1 MNTQRL
7 FAQRIGGESFG
18 MSTEIYKF
26 EKIKR
31 AKQAA
36 REAYPNIDLLDFG
49 VGEPDQIAPAAIRK
63 ALKTAIDDPANRG
76 YADNGI
82 AEFKKATQ
90 DFKESL
96 DVEDDLKEAR
106 DTMREIKGDLQQTIQ
121 KSVAQGAAFVDND
134 NESDEDDDA
143 MPAKDLE
150 PPSEKAVEETPEEP
164 VEDQSAPQ
172 AEKKAEEKEPSK
184 DA

>member
-1 MNTQRL
+1 M
-7 FAQRIGGESFG
+7 FG
-18 MSTEIYKF
+18 MGMPEI
-26 EKIKR
+26 ILIL
-31 AKQAA
+31 A
-36 REAYPNIDLLDFG
+36 
-49 VGEPDQIAPAAIRK
+49 IALIVLGPKKLPEIAK
-63 ALKTAIDDPANRG
+63 ALGR
-76 YADNGI
+76 GI

-106 DTMREIKGDLQQTIQ
+106 DTMREIKGDIQQTIQ
-121 KSVAQGAAFVDND
+121 KSVTKGAAFVDND

-150 PPSEKAVEETPEEP
+150 LPSEKAIEETPKEP
-164 VEDQSAPQ
+164 VEDQSSPQ
-172 AEKKAEEKEPSK
+172 AEKKEEEKEPSK